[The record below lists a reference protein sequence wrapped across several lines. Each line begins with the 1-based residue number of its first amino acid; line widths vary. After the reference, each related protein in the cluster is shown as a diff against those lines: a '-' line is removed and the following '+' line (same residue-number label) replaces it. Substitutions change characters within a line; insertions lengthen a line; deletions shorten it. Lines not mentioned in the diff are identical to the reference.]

1 MKTLSP
7 TTRTYLLLGL
17 VMLLWAGN
25 SIVGRAV
32 RDDIP
37 PFTLALARW
46 MIAALVVWPFA
57 LPHLATDRAALAKGW
72 PWLLV
77 LGLLGV
83 AAFNAF
89 LYKGLHY
96 TTATNAL
103 LIQAAVPAVVAL
115 LDRALFHARVAPLQ
129 ALGVAA
135 STAGVVWIVARGQW
149 ATLAA
154 LHFGPGDLLVGAAV
168 IAWSFYTVLL
178 RCRPPVAPATFVFVT
193 FLIGAAAMAP
203 LAMQEWA
210 NGARVHWSL
219 GAFAAFAYVGLLPS
233 VVAYFIYN
241 AATAAIG
248 AARAGQAI
256 TLMPLFGALLSALLL
271 GERLHGYHMAGMGMI
286 LIGIVLAALALR
298 TKDIGG
304 ARPPVALEDRG

>member
-1 MKTLSP
+1 MKSLSP
-7 TTRTYLLLGL
+7 AARTYLLLGL

-37 PFTLALARW
+37 PFTLAFFRW
-46 MIAALVVWPFA
+46 VIAALVVWPFA
-57 LPHLATDRAALAKGW
+57 LPHLAKDRAALVKGW
-72 PWLLV
+72 RWVLG

-96 TTATNAL
+96 STATNAL
-103 LIQAAVPAVVAL
+103 LIQAAVPAGVAL
-115 LDRALFHARVAPLQ
+115 LDRALFHARVTPPQ
-129 ALGVAA
+129 ALGVAI

-149 ATLAA
+149 TSLAG
-154 LHFGPGDLLVGAAV
+154 LQFGVGDLLVGAAV
-168 IAWSFYTVLL
+168 VVWSFYTVLL
-178 RCRPPVAPATFVFVT
+178 RCKPPVAPATFLFAT
-193 FLIGAAAMAP
+193 FLIGAAAMAV
-203 LAMQEWA
+203 LAAEEWIA
-210 NGARVHWSL
+210 GERVDWNA

-233 VVAYFIYN
+233 VVAYFIYV
-241 AATAAIG
+241 AATARIG

-271 GERLHGYHMAGMGMI
+271 GERLHGYHLAGMGMI
-286 LIGIVLAALALR
+286 LAGIVLSALGLR
-298 TKDIGG
+298 TKDTGG
-304 ARPPVALEDRG
+304 AVPPATLEDSK